1 MPAELI
7 WKLISW
13 SDIVI
18 WTMQWSLLNI
28 RIWTFNWVW
37 HEHCNDLFNIRNLV
51 NSLILLFLNHIYN
64 FLCDTILHS
73 WFGKK
78 CKWLKKFWGWKICSV
93 YAYFFK
99 HMSWSMQISFMF
111 ITKRVLLLETVLHGR
126 KKEKIKKSFLA
137 FSYQN
142 VFEKM
147 EI

>member
-37 HEHCNDLFNIRNLV
+37 YEHCNDLFNIRNLV
-51 NSLILLFLNHIYN
+51 NSLILIFLNHIYN
-64 FLCDTILHS
+64 FLSDTFLHT

-78 CKWLKKFWGWKICSV
+78 CKRLKKFWGWKICSV
-93 YAYFFK
+93 YAYCFK
-99 HMSWSMQISFMF
+99 HMSLSMQISFMF
-111 ITKRVLLLETVLHGR
+111 ITKRVLLLEAVLHGR
-126 KKEKIKKSFLA
+126 KKEKIKKSFLV
-137 FSYQN
+137 FLYKN
-142 VFEKM
+142 VFDNM